1 MAALVEP
8 ITAGRPGMDYSFD
21 LGFTSVGQPGR
32 AFPQRTLA
40 MLRVAWLLL
49 LAGCVPASNPT
60 AQSELDAYVARP
72 LQPSNCGT
80 PDQRIACKQRRPQR
94 EQEVHIIWN
103 PEPFYP
109 IIQEPLPDLTP
120 LTRSNWPDE

>member
-1 MAALVEP
+1 LTDNCRA
-8 ITAGRPGMDYSFD
+8 
-21 LGFTSVGQPGR
+21 GFTSVRQTDRLSRR
-32 AFPQRTLA
+32 ALA
-40 MLRVAWLLL
+40 MHRIGLLLL
-49 LAGCVPASNPT
+49 LAGCMPATNPT
-60 AQSELDAYVARP
+60 ARSELDAYVARP

-80 PDQRIACKQRRPQR
+80 PDQPISCKQRQERKQQR

-120 LTRSNWPDE
+120 LTRLKWPDE

>member
-1 MAALVEP
+1 MHRIGL
-8 ITAGRPGMDYSFD
+8 
-21 LGFTSVGQPGR
+21 
-32 AFPQRTLA
+32 
-40 MLRVAWLLL
+40 LLL

-60 AQSELDAYVARP
+60 ARSELDAYVARP

-80 PDQRIACKQRRPQR
+80 PDQPKSCNQRRPQR
-94 EQEVHIIWN
+94 EQEVRIIWN

-120 LTRSNWPDE
+120 LTRLKWPDA

>member
-1 MAALVEP
+1 VNSRR
-8 ITAGRPGMDYSFD
+8 GYSGTCLSD
-21 LGFTSVGQPGR
+21 DGHPEGPLGERRHSCADRIG
-32 AFPQRTLA
+32 L
-40 MLRVAWLLL
+40 LLL

-60 AQSELDAYVARP
+60 ARSELDAYVARP

-80 PDQRIACKQRRPQR
+80 PDKRIACKQRRPQR
-94 EQEVHIIWN
+94 KQEVRIIWN

-120 LTRSNWPDE
+120 LTRLKWPDE

>member
-1 MAALVEP
+1 VEG
-8 ITAGRPGMDYSFD
+8 TWGSRH
-21 LGFTSVGQPGR
+21 
-32 AFPQRTLA
+32 
-40 MLRVAWLLL
+40 
-49 LAGCVPASNPT
+49 
-60 AQSELDAYVARP
+60 DAYVARP

-80 PDQRIACKQRRPQR
+80 PDQPISCKERKQHREHERR
-94 EQEVHIIWN
+94 IIWN

>member
-1 MAALVEP
+1 MGHL
-8 ITAGRPGMDYSFD
+8 FD
-21 LGFTSVGQPGR
+21 LVFTSVGQADGVSRMRMLGMYRIGR
-32 AFPQRTLA
+32 
-40 MLRVAWLLL
+40 LLL
-49 LAGCVPASNPT
+49 LTGCVPPALNPT
-60 AQSELDAYVARP
+60 ARSELDAYVARP

-80 PDQRIACKQRRPQR
+80 PDKPKSCKQRQERKQQR

-120 LTRSNWPDE
+120 LTRLKWPDE